1 MKQKSRLYL
10 TKGLP
15 ASGKSTWAREFVENS
30 NGKVINVCKDDLRD
44 MLHADKH
51 SSGRETFVMQI
62 RDIIT
67 IKAFEDNKSVIWS
80 DTNLNPIHEIRAKE
94 LAEQYNVVLEIKDFT
109 DVPVEECIKRD
120 LKRLKSVGEKVIRE
134 SYNRYL
140 KKIDQKI
147 PQNQTQNKDLPKAI
161 ICDLDGTLAKLN
173 GRNPYDASRCENDL
187 LNEGV
192 ASIVKSY
199 YKAGYQLLLVSG
211 RESRFREQ
219 TENWLKLHNIEY
231 NQLIMRQTSDVR
243 KDSIIKREIYDN
255 HIKDNYYIEFILD
268 DRNQVVD
275 MWRDLGLTC
284 LQVDYGDF

>member
-1 MKQKSRLYL
+1 MKNKLRLYL

-15 ASGKSTWAREFVENS
+15 ASGKSTWAREFVEKS
-30 NGKVINVCKDDLRD
+30 NGNVINICKDDLRE

-67 IKAFEDNKSVIWS
+67 IKAFEENKSVIWS
-80 DTNLNPIHEIRAKE
+80 DTNLNPIHEQRAKE
-94 LAEQYNVVLEIKDFT
+94 LAEKYNIKVEIKDFT

-120 LKRLKSVGEKVIRE
+120 LKRLKSVGEKVIRYN
-134 SYNRYL
+134 YNRYL
-140 KKIDQKI
+140 KQPLEKIIQDK
-147 PQNQTQNKDLPKAI
+147 NLPKAI

-173 GRNPYDASRCENDL
+173 GRNPYDASRCEDDL

-199 YKAGYQLLLVSG
+199 QKSGYKILLVSG
-211 RESRFREQ
+211 REDKFKEQ
-219 TENWLKLHNIEY
+219 TQKWLNLHNIKY
-231 NQLIMRQTSDVR
+231 DVLIMRKTSDTR
-243 KDSIIKREIYDN
+243 KDSIIKSEIFTN
-255 HIKDNYYIEFILD
+255 NIKDNYYIEFILD